1 MSESDKTSRSPAEL
15 QNELRRLMLKHIESY
30 KRETFGGLSKEEV
43 RQQEEGLKRIRELSA
58 DFIAA
63 LKRQGR

>member
-1 MSESDKTSRSPAEL
+1 MSESDKTSRSPEEL
-15 QNELRRLMLKHIESY
+15 QNELRRLMLKHIESL

-43 RQQEEGLKRIRELSA
+43 RQQEEALKRIRELSA

-63 LKRQGR
+63 LKRERR